1 MRVAANHGAN
11 TTAPSC
17 LKSRHGLTVRA
28 PSDAPAG
35 AFVALRD
42 SQTLET
48 ILVAVTPRHLFLAS
62 LAAACWAV
70 SGGAALGRA
79 QAPAAPPAGDGA
91 LRILAQ
97 ATANA
102 RTTWARLAGAQPRNA
117 PGATQYQ
124 DGLTKLQAGQFADA
138 LVPLQAAVRLNANN
152 AIFHSDLAAASAGL
166 ERWDDAALEM
176 VRARQIQPGNQ
187 WFTVALAAVKAVREQ
202 WVDASLNLD
211 VAISADSAMIDST
224 IAEAAVSWAARAR
237 RVPQL
242 LAWSQLATQRF
253 PGIAEPWYRL
263 ASAYQQQ
270 NDTTRGI
277 AAIRRYVAL
286 RPTDRL
292 GLFLY
297 SVFLFNT
304 GQNDSAMVLATEAA
318 RDSSLQERAG
328 EVLFGIGA
336 RMLNAGKADTAVLAL
351 SRAQT
356 TVTAELRSRVSLFL
370 GHAQLQRFAT
380 VYQTAERER
389 ACEPAQRLDS
399 LLSQA
404 AENLRVG
411 AALDSARVAP
421 ILETSIPQFR
431 RNAETMVTQYCT
443 RRRD

>member
-1 MRVAANHGAN
+1 
-11 TTAPSC
+11 
-17 LKSRHGLTVRA
+17 
-28 PSDAPAG
+28 
-35 AFVALRD
+35 
-42 SQTLET
+42 
-48 ILVAVTPRHLFLAS
+48 VAVTPRHLFLAS

-70 SGGAALGRA
+70 SAGATLGRA
-79 QAPAAPPAGDGA
+79 QTPAAPPTGNGA

-124 DGLTKLQAGQFADA
+124 DGLTRLQAGQYADA
-138 LVPLQAAVRLNANN
+138 LAPLQAAVRLNANN
-152 AIFHSDLAAASAGL
+152 AIFHSDLAAASAGI
-166 ERWDDAALEM
+166 ERWDDAALEL

-187 WFTVALAAVKAVREQ
+187 WFTVALAAVKAVRAQ
-202 WVDASLNLD
+202 WAEASLNLD
-211 VAISADSAMIDST
+211 AAISADSAMIDST

-263 ASAYQQQ
+263 ASSYQLQ

-304 GQNDSAMVLATEAA
+304 GQNDSALVLATEAA
-318 RDSSLQERAG
+318 RDSMLQERAG
-328 EVLFGIGA
+328 EVLFGVGA
-336 RMLNAGKADTAVLAL
+336 RMLNASKADTAVIAL
-351 SRAQT
+351 SRAQPIVAT
-356 TVTAELRSRVSLFL
+356 ELRPRVSLFL
-370 GHAQLQRFAT
+370 GYAQLSLLAAVDQ
-380 VYQTAERER
+380 QAEQNR
-389 ACEPAQRLDS
+389 ACEPAMRLDS
-399 LLSQA
+399 LLNRA
-404 AENLRVG
+404 ADNLRAG
-411 AALDSARVAP
+411 IALDSARVTP
-421 ILETSIPQFR
+421 ILEGTVPQYR
-431 RNAETMVTQYCT
+431 VRSAAMVSQYCRG
-443 RRRD
+443 RRP

>member
-1 MRVAANHGAN
+1 M
-11 TTAPSC
+11 
-17 LKSRHGLTVRA
+17 
-28 PSDAPAG
+28 
-35 AFVALRD
+35 
-42 SQTLET
+42 
-48 ILVAVTPRHLFLAS
+48 AVTPRHLFLAS

-79 QAPAAPPAGDGA
+79 QAPAAPPTGDGA

-117 PGATQYQ
+117 PGASQYQ
-124 DGLTKLQAGQFADA
+124 DGLTRLQAGQYADA
-138 LVPLQAAVRLNANN
+138 LAPLQAAVRLNANN
-152 AIFHSDLAAASAGL
+152 AIFHSDLAAASAGI
-166 ERWDDAALEM
+166 ERWDDAALEL

-187 WFTVALAAVKAVREQ
+187 WFTVALAAVKAVRTQ
-202 WVDASLNLD
+202 WAEASLNLD
-211 VAISADSAMIDST
+211 VAVSADSAIIDST
-224 IAEAAVSWAARAR
+224 IVEAAVNWSARAR
-237 RVPQL
+237 RVPQML
-242 LAWSQLATQRF
+242 VWSQLATQRF

-263 ASAYQQQ
+263 ASSYQQQ

-304 GQNDSAMVLATEAA
+304 GQNDSALVLATEAT

-328 EVLFGIGA
+328 EVLFGVGA
-336 RMLNAGKADTAVLAL
+336 RMLQASKADSAVLAL

-356 TVTAELRSRVSLFL
+356 TVTAELRPRVSLFL
-370 GHAQLQRFAT
+370 GYAQLGRLAAMDQ
-380 VYQTAERER
+380 QAEQNR
-389 ACEPAQRLDS
+389 ACEPAMRLDS
-399 LLSQA
+399 LLNQA
-404 AENLRVG
+404 AENLRAG

-421 ILETSIPQFR
+421 ILEGTIPQYR
-431 RNAETMVTQYCT
+431 VRSAAMVSQYCRG
-443 RRRD
+443 RRP